1 METGIH
7 NTSEIGRLKKVLL
20 HRPGGELENLMPEYL
35 ERLLFDDI
43 PYLKEAQREHD
54 AFADCLRQQGVE
66 VVYLRDLVAESI
78 TDADVRADLI
88 RQFLEESGVKDDRL
102 RESLEDFLSALPDK
116 EMVSAMMAGVRK
128 SQLRANSARLGDYL
142 SAAGDDYPFAVDPLP
157 NLYFTRDPFATIG
170 TGVSIHK
177 MHTAT
182 RNRETL
188 FGKFIFEH
196 HPDYRNAPRWYDR
209 GETSSL
215 EGTTLK
221 VGASPAPHAEIL
233 AVVKELLA
241 EEGINLEIVEF
252 TDYIQPNTAVENGSI
267 DANYF
272 QHITYLNNFN
282 AENGTHLV
290 SVADVHYEPF
300 GIYAGKTASLEE
312 LQDGAQIGVPNDP
325 TNGGRALLL
334 LQEQGLITLK
344 EDVGLEP
351 TKLDIAENPHNYEI
365 VEMEAAQLPRSL
377 GSLDIAVINGNYAIQ
392 ADLKVAD
399 ALAIESAEGTAGTA
413 YVNVLAVKEG
423 RESDPAIQA
432 LAKALCS
439 DEVKAFIDETYA
451 GAVQAVF

>member
-1 METGIH
+1 MK
-7 NTSEIGRLKKVLL
+7 NFR
-20 HRPGGELENLMPEYL
+20 
-35 ERLLFDDI
+35 
-43 PYLKEAQREHD
+43 
-54 AFADCLRQQGVE
+54 
-66 VVYLRDLVAESI
+66 
-78 TDADVRADLI
+78 
-88 RQFLEESGVKDDRL
+88 
-102 RESLEDFLSALPDK
+102 SALL
-116 EMVSAMMAGVRK
+116 AA
-128 SQLRANSARLGDYL
+128 AL
-142 SAAGDDYPFAVDPLP
+142 SLVVAAGS
-157 NLYFTRDPFATIG
+157 ATAAQ
-170 TGVSIHK
+170 
-177 MHTAT
+177 AT
-182 RNRETL
+182 TKIR
-188 FGKFIFEH
+188 
-196 HPDYRNAPRWYDR
+196 
-209 GETSSL
+209 
-215 EGTTLK
+215 
-221 VGASPAPHAEIL
+221 VGASPTPHAEIL
-233 AVVKELLA
+233 KVANDVLKPQGYELQIIEYSDYVQPNMALEGKEL
-241 EEGINLEIVEF
+241 
-252 TDYIQPNTAVENGSI
+252 
-267 DANYF
+267 DANFF
-272 QHITYLNNFN
+272 QHKPYLDDFN
-282 AENGTHLV
+282 KEKGTKLV
-290 SVADVHYEPF
+290 SIGTVHYEPF

-451 GAVQAVF
+451 GAVQVVF

>member
-1 METGIH
+1 MKKLASLLLSGALALGLLAGCGGTPGTADTPAANTDTPAAPTQTG
-7 NTSEIGRLKKVLL
+7 
-20 HRPGGELENLMPEYL
+20 
-35 ERLLFDDI
+35 
-43 PYLKEAQREHD
+43 
-54 AFADCLRQQGVE
+54 
-66 VVYLRDLVAESI
+66 
-78 TDADVRADLI
+78 
-88 RQFLEESGVKDDRL
+88 
-102 RESLEDFLSALPDK
+102 
-116 EMVSAMMAGVRK
+116 
-128 SQLRANSARLGDYL
+128 
-142 SAAGDDYPFAVDPLP
+142 
-157 NLYFTRDPFATIG
+157 
-170 TGVSIHK
+170 
-177 MHTAT
+177 
-182 RNRETL
+182 
-188 FGKFIFEH
+188 
-196 HPDYRNAPRWYDR
+196 
-209 GETSSL
+209 SL

-221 VGASPAPHAEIL
+221 VGASPAPNAEIL

-272 QHITYLNNFN
+272 QHITSLNNFN

-351 TKLDIAENPHNYEI
+351 TKLDIA
-365 VEMEAAQLPRSL
+365 
-377 GSLDIAVINGNYAIQ
+377 VINGNYAIQ

-432 LAKALCS
+432 LAMALCS

>member
-1 METGIH
+1 MKKLASLLLSGALALGLLAGCGGTPGTADTPAANTDTPAAPTQTG
-7 NTSEIGRLKKVLL
+7 
-20 HRPGGELENLMPEYL
+20 
-35 ERLLFDDI
+35 
-43 PYLKEAQREHD
+43 
-54 AFADCLRQQGVE
+54 
-66 VVYLRDLVAESI
+66 
-78 TDADVRADLI
+78 
-88 RQFLEESGVKDDRL
+88 
-102 RESLEDFLSALPDK
+102 
-116 EMVSAMMAGVRK
+116 
-128 SQLRANSARLGDYL
+128 
-142 SAAGDDYPFAVDPLP
+142 
-157 NLYFTRDPFATIG
+157 
-170 TGVSIHK
+170 
-177 MHTAT
+177 
-182 RNRETL
+182 
-188 FGKFIFEH
+188 
-196 HPDYRNAPRWYDR
+196 
-209 GETSSL
+209 SL

-282 AENGTHLV
+282 TENGTHLV

-334 LQEQGLITLK
+334 LQEQGLITF
-344 EDVGLEP
+344 EGGCGPGAPPSWTSRRTP
-351 TKLDIAENPHNYEI
+351 TTMRSWRWRPPA
-365 VEMEAAQLPRSL
+365 PRSL